1 MRTKDKEKSLMGKAT
16 KTINFDKIVLMKLE
30 ERAKKSN
37 STVSNIVNMLCRK
50 IILTDQAYYKEMA
63 KYYYIKFQE
72 MHYMQEQAQIIIST
86 K

>member
-37 STVSNIVNMLCRK
+37 STVSNIVNILCK
-50 IILTDQAYYKEMA
+50 QVILDKNYYKAMA
-63 KYYYIKFQE
+63 KYYYIQFQE
-72 MHYMQEQAQIIIST
+72 AKYMEDVSND
-86 K
+86 KK